1 MIRDIS
7 NIKRDLEDKKNN
19 DIFFKKAK
27 LKEFF
32 EAYPDLNEILGK
44 KDKRPLNKFADKE
57 HPTAQELEERNL
69 ILEYNKR
76 IDKKQII
83 PMLKLNGINKEVL
96 NFIMYDIND
105 DNVSYV
111 NESIKNQIVEVM
123 CLVHEDDVDT
133 EYGIMR
139 TDLLSYIVK
148 DLLCWT
154 NALGKQL
161 KCIADYGD
169 IVDTRYYCRT
179 LKFKIECPN
188 NIYAGRNNKY
198 DKFRV

>member
-19 DIFFKKAK
+19 DIIYKKSK
-27 LKEFF
+27 IQEIF
-32 EAYPDLNEILGK
+32 ESDPDLNEILGK
-44 KDKRPLNKFADKE
+44 KDKRPLNKFADKN
-57 HPTAQELEERNL
+57 HPTAKELEERNL

-76 IDKKQII
+76 VDKKQII

-96 NFIMYDIND
+96 NFIMFDIHD
-105 DNVSYV
+105 YNVPDT
-111 NESIKNQIVEVM
+111 NESIKNQIIEVM
-123 CLVHEDDVDT
+123 CLVHEDDVET

-139 TDLLSYIVK
+139 ADLLSYIVK

-154 NALGKQL
+154 NAFGKQL

-188 NIYAGRNNKY
+188 NIYAGRNNRY
-198 DKFRV
+198 DNFRI

>member
-19 DIFFKKAK
+19 DIIYKKNK
-27 LKEFF
+27 LQEIF
-32 EAYPDLNEILGK
+32 EADPDLNEILGK

-57 HPTAQELEERNL
+57 HPTTQELEERNL

-105 DNVSYV
+105 DNVSYT

-123 CLVHEDDVDT
+123 CLVHQMPFSYRNTKAHSSKIARILLDNYIHDT
-133 EYGIMR
+133 G
-139 TDLLSYIVK
+139 
-148 DLLCWT
+148 
-154 NALGKQL
+154 
-161 KCIADYGD
+161 
-169 IVDTRYYCRT
+169 DTRSELVIIPLVISYE
-179 LKFKIECPN
+179 LVK
-188 NIYAGRNNKY
+188 
-198 DKFRV
+198 VL

>member
-19 DIFFKKAK
+19 DIIYKKNK
-27 LKEFF
+27 LQEIF
-32 EAYPDLNEILGK
+32 EADPDLNEILGK
-44 KDKRPLNKFADKE
+44 KDKRPLNKFVDKE
-57 HPTAQELEERNL
+57 HPTTQELEERNL

-105 DNVSYV
+105 NNVSYT

-123 CLVHEDDVDT
+123 CLVHEDDVET

-154 NALGKQL
+154 NAFGK
-161 KCIADYGD
+161 
-169 IVDTRYYCRT
+169 
-179 LKFKIECPN
+179 
-188 NIYAGRNNKY
+188 
-198 DKFRV
+198 